1 MTLSTSATT
10 TEGVKRSLCVV
21 VGDVSADKHVSKLLQ
36 HIKEL
41 EPDIHIF
48 GIGGPEMK
56 KVGVEIFFDCQEFAS
71 IGFFRLFHLVP
82 LLNRMRKVM
91 LQEIA
96 ARKPECVLLADFGGF
111 NINFSEAVRKLYK
124 SMPIVYFISPQ
135 VWASRPHRLIK
146 LARNITKMLVIFPFE
161 EGIYLRKGIPAK
173 FVGHPLMAH
182 PEQWD
187 EKDKR
192 EDVLMAL
199 GLDPSKPFVSVFP
212 GSRKQEIADH
222 MPVVSDA
229 IKWVKQLRPD
239 VQFVISQSSERT
251 AELIS
256 EQMQKLHLEN
266 NLERGV
272 LLVPASENYK
282 LLKIADL
289 VWAKSGTTTLETTLC
304 RAPMLVFYRGD
315 WLSYFLVLF
324 FKRVKH
330 VSWPNLLAGHSLVP
344 ELIQLDCRAEKL
356 VKYTLDLLDVPALRH
371 EISAELITLRDALG
385 QGDFSRNAALEILEI
400 IGCQTPQKAS

>member
-1 MTLSTSATT
+1 MSSAASTASV
-10 TEGVKRSLCVV
+10 EGAKRSLCVV
-21 VGDVSADKHVSKLLQ
+21 VGDVSADKHVAKLIK

-41 EPDIHIF
+41 QPDIHVF

-56 KVGVEIFFDCQEFAS
+56 KAGAEIFFDCQEFAS
-71 IGFFRLFHLVP
+71 IGFFRLFHLLP

-91 LQEIA
+91 LQEIE
-96 ARKPECVLLADFGGF
+96 ARKPDCVLLADFGGF
-111 NINFSEAVRKLYK
+111 NINFSEAVRKRHKAL
-124 SMPIVYFISPQ
+124 PIVYFISPQ
-135 VWASRPHRLIK
+135 VWASRPRRLIK
-146 LARNITKMLVIFPFE
+146 IGRNVTKMLVIFPFE
-161 EGIYLRKGIPAK
+161 EGIYQRRGIPAK
-173 FVGHPLMAH
+173 FVGHPLMAN
-182 PEQWD
+182 PAEWD
-187 EKDKR
+187 EQNPR
-192 EDVLMAL
+192 EDVLTAL
-199 GLDPSKPFVSVFP
+199 GLDPDKPFVSVFP

-222 MPVVSDA
+222 MPVVSEA
-229 IKWVKQLRPD
+229 VKWVKRVRPD

-251 AELIS
+251 AELIA
-256 EQMQKLHLEN
+256 EQMKKLKLEA
-266 NLERGV
+266 NLEKGV
-272 LLVPASENYK
+272 LLVPSSENYK

-385 QGDFSRNAALEILEI
+385 QGDYARNAALEILEI
-400 IGCQTPQKAS
+400 IGCQTAQKAS